1 MLFWKTLNAERER
14 ERSRSKEL
22 AVVRRSFRARVRPS
36 LLSVLSFCVDDSS
49 GVNANKPDDVT
60 ARHGKAPRKHKTH
73 PKRKQRLSV
82 ADFPAFPTS
91 FPSFATEAD
100 GKIKDAVLPPPESAE
115 AASQRR
121 MEKQNEALQN
131 KAKSM
136 KRGFKRGVKRGSKHS
151 VRSTVR
157 ALPDGVHIAQPVMEG
172 WLWKKAQGLSI
183 MGRSNWKKRW
193 FTLHQGALR
202 SVNISVHTLPAWPQN
217 SPALA
222 LPFVLEGEK
231 KHLYAP
237 SGPNSTPHPQALAL
251 KPQRSSPLI
260 ATTSRTIDLTH
271 TRSTYILTLS
281 RPIEGIMIII
291 LLGTQARCA
300 KVRMPHVC

>member
-1 MLFWKTLNAERER
+1 M
-14 ERSRSKEL
+14 
-22 AVVRRSFRARVRPS
+22 RPS

-300 KVRMPHVC
+300 KVQMPHVC